1 MKKLQFFL
9 LTILLTGLSACSGDT
24 WDGIVFTDRDNLLMY
39 RSSGAF
45 ESREECENAS
55 MAMLESLNVL
65 DKGFYECGKNCKAG
79 SSSYNRGCE
88 ETERGNFYR

>member
-9 LTILLTGLSACSGDT
+9 LMVILMGLPACSGDK
-24 WDGIVFTDRDNLLMY
+24 WEGIVFTDRDNLLMY

-45 ESREECENAS
+45 ENLEECKDVS
-55 MAMLESLNVL
+55 MKMLKSMSAL

-79 SSSYNRGCE
+79 SNSYNRGCE
-88 ETERGNFYR
+88 ETERGNLYK